1 MRKIYTAID
10 IGSDTFK
17 IVVVEKVNNKLNVLA
32 SNIYPSLGIEKGVIV
47 DENEVLAT
55 LKEALKKINNTLN
68 LEIKKALINVP
79 MDDANYKIVDG
90 YTTITGEDNIVTS
103 DDILNSLQASIYNK
117 IPDDEELVTVMPIKY
132 LLDDRTEVKNP
143 RGLKANKLSTLVMM
157 VTAPKATL
165 YRNLALFDKAGI
177 EVVDIL
183 FGNIGDYYTFKDD
196 NYDKSTT
203 AVINIG
209 LNKTDIAI
217 FNKGIITTSKVLPI
231 GTVNIDE
238 DISYV
243 YNIPLD
249 KARKIKEI
257 FVNLDKKETSKE
269 DYYETKDKSG
279 IKISINQ
286 KEVSE
291 IVYNNLL
298 EIIKKAKKELNNLTK
313 KEIHYII
320 ITGGISNIPG
330 FDTICSE
337 VYNEVVSHRLNVI
350 GIRDNMYS
358 SSYGIVKYFI
368 NKLELRGREYSMFSD
383 EEVTKIVSNWAKN
396 EDTKVFSK
404 FFSRLFDK
412 ED

>member
-1 MRKIYTAID
+1 MRKIYSAID

-17 IVVVEKVNNKLNVLA
+17 IVVMEKLDNKLNVLA

-47 DENEVLAT
+47 DEAEALAT

-68 LEIKKALINVP
+68 VDINKALINVP
-79 MDDANYKIVDG
+79 MDEANYQIVEG
-90 YTTITGEDNIVTS
+90 YTTITSEDNIVTS
-103 DDILNSLQASIYNK
+103 EDILNSLQASIYNK
-117 IPDDEELVTVMPIKY
+117 IPEDEELVTVMPIKY
-132 LLDDRTEVKNP
+132 LLDDRTEVRNP
-143 RGLKANKLSTLVMM
+143 RGLKASKLSTLVMM
-157 VTAPKATL
+157 VTAPKANL
-165 YRNLALFDKAGI
+165 YRSLGLFDKAGI

-183 FGNIGDYYTFKDD
+183 FGNIGDYYAFKDD

-209 LNKTDIAI
+209 LNKTDIAV
-217 FNKGIITTSKVLPI
+217 FNKGIITASKVLPI
-231 GTVNIDE
+231 GSYNIDE
-238 DISYV
+238 DVSYV
-243 YNIPLD
+243 YNISLD

-257 FVNLDKKETSKE
+257 FVNLDKKSVSK
-269 DYYETKDKSG
+269 DDNYDLKDKSG

-337 VYNEVVSHRLNVI
+337 VYNEVVSHKIEKI

-358 SSYGIVKYFI
+358 SSYGLIKYFI
-368 NKLELRGREYSMFSD
+368 NKLELRGREYSMFNE
-383 EEVTKIVSNWAKN
+383 EEVTRIVSNATKN

>member
-17 IVVVEKVNNKLNVLA
+17 IVVVEKLNDKLNVLA

-47 DENEVLAT
+47 DENEALAT

-79 MDDANYKIVDG
+79 MEEAKYQIVDG
-90 YTTITGEDNIVTS
+90 YTTITSEDSIISS

-117 IPDDEELVTVMPIKY
+117 IPEDEELVTVMPIKY

-157 VTAPKATL
+157 VTAPKAKL
-165 YRNLALFDKAGI
+165 YRNLSLFDKAGI

-231 GTVNIDE
+231 GSFNIDE

-257 FVNLDKKETSKE
+257 FVNLNNKETSK
-269 DYYETKDKSG
+269 DDFYEIKDKAG

-337 VYNEVVSHRLNVI
+337 VYNEVVSHRLNII

-358 SSYGIVKYFI
+358 SSYGIIKYFI
-368 NKLELRGREYSMFSD
+368 NKLELRGREYSMFS
-383 EEVTKIVSNWAKN
+383 EEEATRIVSNWARN

>member
-17 IVVVEKVNNKLNVLA
+17 IVVLEKSDNKLNVLA
-32 SNIYPSLGIEKGVIV
+32 SNIYPSLGIKNGIVV
-47 DENEVLAT
+47 DEAEALAT
-55 LKEALKKINNTLN
+55 LKEAFKKINSSLN
-68 LEIKKALINVP
+68 VTINKALINVP
-79 MDDANYKIVDG
+79 MDDAGYRIVDG
-90 YTTITGEDNIVTS
+90 YTTITSEDGIVTK
-103 DDILNSLQASIYNK
+103 DDILNTLQASIYNK
-117 IPDDEELVTVMPIKY
+117 IPEDEELVTVMPIKY
-132 LLDDRTEVKNP
+132 MLDDRTEVKNP
-143 RGLKANKLSTLVMM
+143 RGLKASKLSTVVMM
-157 VTAPKATL
+157 VTAPKANL
-165 YRNLALFDKAGI
+165 YRSLSLFDKAGI

-183 FGNIGDYYTFKDD
+183 FNTIGDYYSFKDNDYD
-196 NYDKSTT
+196 NSVT

-209 LNKTDIAI
+209 LNKTDISI

-231 GTVNIDE
+231 GSFNIDE

-243 YNIPLD
+243 YNISLD

-257 FVNLDKKETSKE
+257 FVSLDKSSETKE
-269 DYYETKDKSG
+269 DYYDIKDKSN

-330 FDTICSE
+330 FDSICSE
-337 VYNEVVSHRLNVI
+337 VYKDIMPTKMDKI

-358 SSYGIVKYFI
+358 SSYGLIKYFV
-368 NKLELRGREYSMFSD
+368 NKLELRGREYSMFDD
-383 EEVTKIVSNWAKN
+383 EDVSKLVSNATKD
-396 EDTKVFSK
+396 EDTKIFSR

>member
-10 IGSDTFK
+10 IGSDTYK
-17 IVVVEKVNNKLNVLA
+17 IVVMEKVDNKLNVLA
-32 SNIYPSLGIEKGVIV
+32 SNIYPSLGIEKGIIV
-47 DENEVLAT
+47 DENEALAT

-68 LEIKKALINVP
+68 INVNKALINVP
-79 MDDANYKIVDG
+79 MNEANYHIVDG

-103 DDILNSLQASIYNK
+103 EDILNSLQASIYNK
-117 IPDDEELVTVMPIKY
+117 IPEDEELVTVMPIKY

-143 RGLKANKLSTLVMM
+143 RGLKASKLSTLVMM
-157 VTAPKATL
+157 VTASKANL
-165 YRNLALFDKAGI
+165 YRSLGLFDKAGI

-183 FGNIGDYYTFKDD
+183 FSNIGDYYAFKDE

-217 FNKGIITTSKVLPI
+217 FNKGIITTSKVLPV
-231 GTVNIDE
+231 GSFNIDE

-257 FVNLDKKETSKE
+257 FVNLDKSNTSKD
-269 DYYETKDKSG
+269 DYYDIKDKSG

-337 VYNEVVSHRLNVI
+337 VYNEVVSHKIDKI

-358 SSYGIVKYFI
+358 SSYGLIKYFV
-368 NKLELRGREYSMFSD
+368 NKLELRGREYSMFNE
-383 EEVTKIVSNWAKN
+383 EEVMRIVSNATKN